1 MKKVSELLKP
11 YLEIIFGALLFL
23 FHFNWLAYGGGYL
36 ALGIVAVVLSVYFV
50 VVGILSVA
58 LGDHLPKNV
67 KNILTVVG
75 AGAYAL
81 FLGTYFLIGLIYA
94 ARAASNEWSTT
105 ILGPNGWTI
114 AIVSIAASY
123 ALGVLLILAFF
134 LKKSALSRI
143 TMMFG
148 AIFVLALLVDI
159 LLVNGNAAPLGE
171 IIVLQVILYATF
183 VGILF
188 QILPL
193 LNFKKEKPVEEKKEE
208 QPAEEAKAE

>member
-23 FHFNWLAYGGGYL
+23 FHFNWLAYGGAYL
-36 ALGIVAVVLSVYFV
+36 ALGIIAVVLSVYFV
-50 VVGILSVA
+50 VVGVLSVA
-58 LGDHLPKNV
+58 LGDHFPKKVKNV
-67 KNILTVVG
+67 LTVVG
-75 AGAYAL
+75 AGVYAL
-81 FLGTYFLIGLIYA
+81 FLGTYFLIGLIYSAKA
-94 ARAASNEWSTT
+94 ANESDWATP
-105 ILGPNGWTI
+105 LGPNGWTI

-123 ALGVLLILAFF
+123 ALAVLLILAFF

-188 QILPL
+188 QVLPL
-193 LNFKKEKPVEEKKEE
+193 LNFKKEKPAEAPKAEEK
-208 QPAEEAKAE
+208 PAE

>member
-23 FHFNWLAYGGGYL
+23 FHFNWLGFGGAYL
-36 ALGIVAVVLSVYFV
+36 ALGIIAVILSVYFI
-50 VVGILSVA
+50 VVGVLAVA
-58 LGDHLPKNV
+58 LGEHFPKQV
-67 KNILTVVG
+67 KNILIVIG
-75 AGAYAL
+75 ASVYAL
-81 FLGTYFLIGLIYA
+81 FLGTYFLLGLINA
-94 ARAASNEWSTT
+94 AKAASNEWTT
-105 ILGPNGWTI
+105 FTLGPNGWTI

-134 LKKSALSRI
+134 LRKSALSRI

-171 IIVLQVILYATF
+171 IIVLQVIVYVAY

-188 QILPL
+188 QVLPL
-193 LNFKKEKPVEEKKEE
+193 LRVSKEEPVQEEK
-208 QPAEEAKAE
+208 AEEAKEEQKAE

>member
-23 FHFNWLAYGGGYL
+23 FHFNWLSFSGAYL
-36 ALGIVAVVLSVYFV
+36 ALGIIAVVLSVYFV
-50 VVGILSVA
+50 AVGVLSVA
-58 LGDHLPKNV
+58 LGDHFPKKVKNV
-67 KNILTVVG
+67 LTVVG
-75 AGAYAL
+75 AATYAL
-81 FLGTYFLIGLIYA
+81 FLGTYFLLFLIQTVKA
-94 ARAASNEWSTT
+94 ANEYEWSTP
-105 ILGPNGWTI
+105 LGPNGWTI

-159 LLVNGNAAPLGE
+159 LINDGNPVVLGN
-171 IIVLQVILYATF
+171 IVVLQVILYATF

-188 QILPL
+188 QVLPL

-208 QPAEEAKAE
+208 QPAE

>member
-23 FHFNWLAYGGGYL
+23 FHFNWLGFGGAYL
-36 ALGIVAVVLSVYFV
+36 ALGIIAVVLSVYFI

-58 LGDHLPKNV
+58 LGDHLPKKV

-75 AGAYAL
+75 AGVYAL
-81 FLGTYFLIGLIYA
+81 FLGTYFLIGLIQA
-94 ARAASNEWSTT
+94 AKAANEYEWSTP
-105 ILGPNGWTI
+105 LGPNGWTI

-123 ALGVLLILAFF
+123 ALGVLLILAYF

-159 LLVNGNAAPLGE
+159 LISDGNPVVLGN
-171 IIVLQVILYATF
+171 IVVLKVILYVTF

-208 QPAEEAKAE
+208 QPAE

>member
-23 FHFNWLAYGGGYL
+23 FHFNWLGFGGAYL
-36 ALGIVAVVLSVYFV
+36 ALGIIAVVLSVYFI

-58 LGDHLPKNV
+58 LGDHLPKKV
-67 KNILTVVG
+67 KSILTVVG
-75 AGAYAL
+75 AGVYAL
-81 FLGTYFLIGLIYA
+81 FLGTYFLIGLIQA
-94 ARAASNEWSTT
+94 AKAANEYEWSTP
-105 ILGPNGWTI
+105 LGPNGWTI

-123 ALGVLLILAFF
+123 ALGVLLILAYF

-159 LLVNGNAAPLGE
+159 LISDGNPVVLGN
-171 IIVLQVILYATF
+171 IVVLKVILYVTF

-193 LNFKKEKPVEEKKEE
+193 LSFKKEKPAEEKKEE
-208 QPAEEAKAE
+208 QPAE

>member
-23 FHFNWLAYGGGYL
+23 FHFNWLSFDGAYL
-36 ALGIVAVVLSVYFV
+36 ALGIIAVVLSVYFV
-50 VVGILSVA
+50 VVGVLSVA
-58 LGDHLPKNV
+58 LGDHFPKKVKNV
-67 KNILTVVG
+67 LTVVG
-75 AGAYAL
+75 AATYAL
-81 FLGTYFLIGLIYA
+81 FLGTYFLLFLIQTVKA
-94 ARAASNEWSTT
+94 ANEYEWSTP
-105 ILGPNGWTI
+105 LGPNGWTI

-159 LLVNGNAAPLGE
+159 LINDGNPVVLGN
-171 IIVLQVILYATF
+171 IVVLQVILYATF

-188 QILPL
+188 QVLPL

-208 QPAEEAKAE
+208 QPAE

>member
-23 FHFNWLAYGGGYL
+23 FHFNWLSFDGAYL
-36 ALGIVAVVLSVYFV
+36 ALGIIAVVLSVYFV
-50 VVGILSVA
+50 VVGVLSVA
-58 LGDHLPKNV
+58 LGDHFPKKV

-75 AGAYAL
+75 AATYAL
-81 FLGTYFLIGLIYA
+81 FLGTYFLLFLIQTVKA
-94 ARAASNEWSTT
+94 ANEYEWSTP
-105 ILGPNGWTI
+105 LGPNGWTI

-159 LLVNGNAAPLGE
+159 LINDGNPVVLGN
-171 IIVLQVILYATF
+171 IVVLQVILYATF

-188 QILPL
+188 QVLPL

-208 QPAEEAKAE
+208 QPAE